1 MRGRSTASSPI
12 FFIQIVFPMT
22 RRYLSL
28 LPLCFALALPTFAQ
42 KEKIAE
48 IQRDLLL
55 MQDQVR
61 ALQRSQD
68 EKLAAMQVLV
78 QQTLEAANKANTA
91 VAVLESALR
100 DRMKEQERQL
110 VGPVATVGAKVDTM
124 SNDFAGVRE
133 SVADLSSRVGK
144 LQNQIADINS
154 AIKLLATPVAPPPSA
169 TLDPNAPP
177 PGTSAE
183 SLYNGALRDKS
194 SGNADLAIEG
204 FQNYLKWFG
213 NTDLAPNA
221 QYYIGEIKYLRGDY
235 DGALMAFD
243 SLLEK
248 FPDNPKTSD
257 AMLQKGRALVKA
269 GFKAEARQEFTA
281 LIKKFPSHD
290 NAAKARTELA
300 ALNAPARTAPR
311 STRKR

>member
-1 MRGRSTASSPI
+1 MKH
-12 FFIQIVFPMT
+12 F
-22 RRYLSL
+22 
-28 LPLCFALALPTFAQ
+28 LALFPLLVISTFPAFSQ

-55 MQDQVR
+55 MQDQIR

-68 EKLAAMQVLV
+68 EKLAAMQVLI
-78 QQTLEAANKANTA
+78 QQILESSNKANTS
-91 VAVLESALR
+91 VAVLDSAMR
-100 DRMKEQERQL
+100 DRMKEQERTIAA
-110 VGPVATVGAKVDTM
+110 PVAGVGAKVDTM
-124 SNDFAGVRE
+124 ANDFAGLRE
-133 SVADLSSRVGK
+133 SVTDLSSRVGK
-144 LQNQIADINS
+144 LQNQITDINS
-154 AIKLLATPVAPPPSA
+154 AIKTLSAPPPPPPGTSPTA
-169 TLDPNAPP
+169 MGGDGAP

-183 SLYNGALRDKS
+183 ALYNGALRDKS
-194 SGNADLAIEG
+194 TGNADLAIEG
-204 FQNYLKWFG
+204 FQNYIKWFG

-243 SLLEK
+243 TMLEK
-248 FPDNPKTSD
+248 YPDNPKTSD

-300 ALNAPARTAPR
+300 ALNAPARTPAR
-311 STRKR
+311 TKKR

>member
-1 MRGRSTASSPI
+1 MKHPL
-12 FFIQIVFPMT
+12 F
-22 RRYLSL
+22 L
-28 LPLCFALALPTFAQ
+28 LPLLVLSALPAFSQ

-55 MQDQVR
+55 MQDQIR

-68 EKLAAMQVLV
+68 EKMAAMQVLV
-78 QQTLEAANKANTA
+78 QQILDSANKANTA
-91 VAVLESALR
+91 VAVLDSAMR
-100 DRMKEQERQL
+100 DRMKEQERL
-110 VGPVATVGAKVDTM
+110 MVAPIAGVGTRVETM

-133 SVADLSSRVGK
+133 SITDLSSRMGK

-154 AIKLLATPVAPPPSA
+154 AIKVLAAPPAPPPA
-169 TLDPNAPP
+169 VDGPTAANPNAPP
-177 PGTSAE
+177 PGVSAE
-183 SLYNGALRDKS
+183 ALYNGGMRDKS
-194 SGNADLAIEG
+194 AGNSDLAIEQ

-221 QYYIGEIKYLRGDY
+221 QYYIGEIKYLRGDL

-243 SLLEK
+243 TLLEK
-248 FPDNPKTSD
+248 YPDNAKTSD

-269 GFKAEARQEFTA
+269 GFKAEARQEFTS
-281 LIKKFPSHD
+281 LVKKFPNHD

-300 ALNAPARTAPR
+300 ALNASGRTPARNTK
-311 STRKR
+311 KR